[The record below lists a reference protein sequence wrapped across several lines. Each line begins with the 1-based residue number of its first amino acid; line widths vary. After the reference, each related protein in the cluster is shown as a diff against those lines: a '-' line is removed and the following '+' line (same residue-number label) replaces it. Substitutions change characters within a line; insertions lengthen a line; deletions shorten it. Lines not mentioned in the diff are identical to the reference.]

1 VNSTGIIRKID
12 DLGRIVLPKELRRHL
27 NINPGDDFQIILD
40 NNKIILERYSY
51 LKNHEKDI
59 LKIIESFINVTNY
72 SINLVINNEIVN
84 KNNIKILDEI
94 INIIKERKIYIK
106 EEIQNYKIANEFAE
120 EGRLII
126 FPIVINSDLLGSI
139 IIISKENINNL
150 LNTAKIINNLI
161 KNYYI

>member
-1 VNSTGIIRKID
+1 MNSTGIIRKID